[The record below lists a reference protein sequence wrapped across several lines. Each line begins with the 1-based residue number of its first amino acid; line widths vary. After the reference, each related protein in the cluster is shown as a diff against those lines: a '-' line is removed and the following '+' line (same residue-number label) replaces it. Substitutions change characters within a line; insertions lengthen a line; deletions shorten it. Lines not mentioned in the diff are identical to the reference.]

1 MGRRHQGPVVYGLGD
16 GLNRECI
23 TAKAPNLVRGEAGRA
38 VRAWRA
44 VAKTLLEEGAL
55 GYQQPGDHG
64 DVPRARRDVPPM
76 V

>member
-1 MGRRHQGPVVYGLGD
+1 MVYGLGD
-16 GLNRECI
+16 GLNRECP
-23 TAKAPNLVRGEAGRA
+23 TEKVPNLVRGEAGRA

-55 GYQQPGDHG
+55 GYQQLRDHG
-64 DVPRARRDVPPM
+64 DVPRGRRDVPPM